1 MPTLRFFLKEGIR
14 RPYSLINSFSALS
27 APLRLKNKGMEHTQ
41 RQKIEAAGGKVV
53 TIAEFLDLS
62 PEEMEIIEIR
72 LSLSKSLKKF
82 TQQEQLSQQKLAEN
96 INSSQ
101 SRVAKMEASD
111 PSVSINL
118 LIKSLLALGATRE
131 DIATAIAG
139 N

>member
-1 MPTLRFFLKEGIR
+1 MEPTK
-14 RPYSLINSFSALS
+14 
-27 APLRLKNKGMEHTQ
+27 
-41 RQKIEAAGGKVV
+41 RQKLEAAGWKVGSV
-53 TIAEFLDLS
+53 TEFLELS
-62 PEEMEIIEIR
+62 TEEEVIIEIR
-72 LSLSKSLKKF
+72 LSLSKLLKQLRK
-82 TQQEQLSQQKLAEN
+82 QQKLSQQKLAEN

-111 PSVSINL
+111 PSVSIDL